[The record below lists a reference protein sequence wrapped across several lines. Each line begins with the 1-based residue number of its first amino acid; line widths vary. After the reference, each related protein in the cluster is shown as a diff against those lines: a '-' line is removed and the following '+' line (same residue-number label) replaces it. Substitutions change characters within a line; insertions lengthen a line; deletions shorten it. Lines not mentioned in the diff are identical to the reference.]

1 MMTGFQRV
9 YDYLVELVE
18 LTDWVTTYFQPALNA
33 GNWLAA
39 AAGAFVIRFAR
50 PQLPLRS
57 SLAGWLVGFL
67 LACLF
72 APDVVAAGGIG
83 LLKRS
88 ESVYAA
94 IAFVGD
100 FIIQLIAWLIR
111 LSSKVGD
118 TIEADPAG
126 SFDSSLE
133 RVEKVTSL
141 WVRIKTPIMELI
153 NTVLGR

>member
-1 MMTGFQRV
+1 MMTGFQCI
-9 YDYLVELVE
+9 YDFLVELAE
-18 LTDWVTTYFQPALNA
+18 ITDWVATYFQPAQNA

-50 PQLPLRS
+50 PQLPFRS
-57 SLAGWLVGFL
+57 SLTGWLTGFL
-67 LACLF
+67 VACLF

-83 LLKRS
+83 FLKRP

-94 IAFVGD
+94 VAFVGD
-100 FIIQLIAWLIR
+100 FIIQLIAWMTR

-141 WVRIKTPIMELI
+141 WVRIKTPILELFDF
-153 NTVLGR
+153 LSGK

>member
-1 MMTGFQRV
+1 MAGFQFM
-9 YDYLVELVE
+9 YDYLFERVEV
-18 LTDWVTTYFQPALNA
+18 TDWITTYFQPAQNA

-39 AAGAFVIRFAR
+39 AMGAFVIRFAR
-50 PQLPLRS
+50 PQLPFRA
-57 SLAGWLVGFL
+57 SLTGWLTGFL

-72 APDVVAAGGIG
+72 APDVMAAGGIG
-83 LLKRS
+83 FLKRP

-94 IAFVGD
+94 VAFVGD

-141 WVRIKTPIMELI
+141 WVRIKTPVVDLI
-153 NTVLGR
+153 KTIFGT

>member
-1 MMTGFQRV
+1 M
-9 YDYLVELVE
+9 YNCLVELAEV
-18 LTDWVTTYFQPALNA
+18 TDWLTAYFQPAQNA

-39 AAGAFVIRFAR
+39 AMGAFVIRFAR
-50 PQLPLRS
+50 PQLPFRA
-57 SLAGWLVGFL
+57 SLTGWLTGFL

-72 APDVVAAGGIG
+72 APDIMAAGGIG
-83 LLKRS
+83 FLKRP

-94 IAFVGD
+94 VAFVGD
-100 FIIQLIAWLIR
+100 FIIQLLAWLIR

-141 WVRIKTPIMELI
+141 WVRIRTPVMALLD
-153 NTVLGR
+153 TFFGR